1 MSKNL
6 SGVLD
11 QLRDIG
17 STKLSEL
24 ETLCEEQKNWLQT
37 AVANVREQIAGLA
50 PASKRQKLHTS
61 DSNSSLEQEVR
72 RPLSTVYIKFLT

>member
-6 SGVLD
+6 TDVLD
-11 QLRDIG
+11 QLQDLG

-37 AVANVREQIAGLA
+37 AVTNVRKQIAGLA
-50 PASKRQKLHTS
+50 PASKKQKLDTS
-61 DSNSSLEQEVR
+61 DSNTTLEQEVR
-72 RPLSTVYIKFLT
+72 MLLSTVYIKFLT